1 MTYTVGEIAMPRLV
15 SATFSSKHQES
26 AQHVLWGT
34 ILTLCLMSAPLWS
47 QGSAYLTGFISDS
60 SGAAVAG
67 ATVVIRD
74 VQTDSTYQ
82 LKSNETGLYR
92 SPALRPS
99 TFTITVNMQGFQESV
114 TRDVELLVGQ
124 PRNVDVTL
132 QVGAS
137 AQSVLVE
144 AQAPLLKTE
153 DAGLGQNID
162 YKQVSGL
169 PYFGRS
175 AGVILSLAP
184 TVRYTGED
192 VISYGAS
199 RYNIGAFTN
208 VNVMIDGASVIG
220 DRTDVAQ
227 MVFNPSV
234 ETIQEVK
241 VATSQ
246 YSAAFG
252 KDIGGL
258 VQMQTKSGSNAF
270 HGGVYEYFRN
280 EVLDTANAFSGTRP
294 IDRQHM
300 FGGTIGG
307 PIWKNKLFFFGSLEV
322 QKSTSPAGL
331 LLSVPTPAMK
341 RGDFSQL
348 PTVIYNPATS
358 RTGPNG
364 QVVRDPF
371 PGNIIPSNMFD
382 PASLKALAYI
392 PDPTQAGT
400 TGNLP
405 TNTGTKLNKY
415 RSVNRVD
422 WAISDRD
429 HFNGSYMFDHT
440 LNENLGV
447 GAYNAIS
454 PAASPT
460 LSGFGFRFLTQNYNF
475 QEDHVFSPTTFMSNR
490 FVFRP
495 RYIERVNPAVD
506 PSKKWAQ
513 TLGIQNFA
521 GARLPESLGGDLGF
535 PSYNFSGY
543 TSLGPGALLFQ
554 EKPIK
559 EVSWDIDLTYIRGKH
574 TWKAGFQLE
583 YGEHGAPDQGNPTGT
598 FGFSPLETSLPGTA
612 STGDAIAS
620 FLLGQVDTASTSL
633 GPLLL
638 WKSRYFSTYVQDDW
652 KITRNITLNLG
663 LRWDIDA
670 PIFESEYRGNTF
682 DFYEINPVSGTPG
695 VVKFLNTPS
704 YPKNSFYNTDWTRF
718 APRFGISWQ
727 VVPKTVVRAGYGIYN
742 ANPTLGANRRAPSL
756 GYTTSANFSSPDGGV
771 TPALLLKNGFPDYP
785 LGGDPKLLNESFG
798 AVKVGQVPTT
808 SPTFV
813 DPRWDF
819 GYVQNFNISVQ
830 HELPF
835 NMVVEI
841 AGQSS
846 LGRGLA
852 VNRNWNEV
860 PPQFWGVPGAN
871 NARRP
876 FPQYGNVSE
885 VKQAVGS
892 TNYYNT
898 YIRLEKRFSKGLVLI
913 TNYSYGRN
921 TGWLGGSIYYPNLTR
936 GVVFFDEAN
945 GATAVPYQTSLT
957 SWSYDLPMGHGKSH
971 FNHGFGAAVLGDW
984 SIGGV
989 LTLNGGVPFKISSGG
1004 DSLNGNSPLGGRV
1017 NIVGDPTAS
1026 NQGVRSWFNTAA
1038 FQAPAFGTIG
1048 NFGGVLLGPANRRL
1062 DLSVRKSFFIREN
1075 IRFVLVGE
1083 AFNSLN
1089 VPQYGAPVSN
1099 LRDPRFGQLINEGG
1113 GLGANTTGPYGARI
1127 IQIGGRI
1134 DF

>member
-1 MTYTVGEIAMPRLV
+1 VYSEL
-15 SATFSSKHQES
+15 SARIGSPS
-26 AQHVLWGT
+26 QHVVWAT
-34 ILTLCLMSAPLWS
+34 IVSLCLIITPILG
-47 QGSAYLTGFISDS
+47 QGSAYLTGFVSDS
-60 SGAAVAG
+60 SGAAVAN
-67 ATVVIRD
+67 ATLTIKD
-74 VQTDSTYQ
+74 TQTDSTYV
-82 LKSNETGLYR
+82 LKTNETGLYR
-92 SPALRPS
+92 SPALQPS
-99 TFTITVNMQGFQESV
+99 RYTITASLPGFQESIV
-114 TRDVELLVGQ
+114 NDVELLVGQ
-124 PRNVDVTL
+124 PRNVDITL

-137 AQSVLVE
+137 AQSVQVQAE
-144 AQAPLLKTE
+144 APLLKTE
-153 DAGLGQNID
+153 DAGLGQNVD

-175 AGVILSLAP
+175 AGVLLSLAP

-234 ETIQEVK
+234 EAVQEVK
-241 VATSQ
+241 IATSQ
-246 YSAAFG
+246 YSAEFG

-258 VQMQTKSGSNAF
+258 VQMQTKSGSNGF

-280 EVLDTANAFSGTRP
+280 EVLDTANAFSGTKP
-294 IDRQHM
+294 TDRQHM
-300 FGGTIGG
+300 FGGTFGG
-307 PIWKNKLFFFGSLEV
+307 PVWKNKVFFFGSLEV

-341 RGDFSQL
+341 RGDFSQIS
-348 PTVIYNPATS
+348 TQIYNPATS
-358 RTGPNG
+358 RTDASG
-364 QVVRDPF
+364 QTVRDPF
-371 PGNIIPSNMFD
+371 PGNVIPSSAFD
-382 PASLKALAYI
+382 AAAVKALAYI
-392 PDPTQAGT
+392 PDPTLSAT

-405 TNTGTKLNKY
+405 TNTGTKLSKF

-422 WAISDRD
+422 WAIRDKD
-429 HFNGSYMFDHT
+429 HFSGSYMFDHT

-460 LSGFGFRFLTQNYNF
+460 LSGFGFRFMTQTYNF
-475 QEDHVFSPTTFMSNR
+475 QEDHIFSPTTFMSNR
-490 FVFRP
+490 VVVRP

-506 PSKKWAQ
+506 PSKKWAT

-559 EVSWDIDLTYIRGKH
+559 EVSWDLDLTHIHGKH
-574 TWKAGFQLE
+574 TIKTGFQME

-598 FGFSPLETSLPGTA
+598 FNFGPIETSLPGRA
-612 STGDAIAS
+612 NTGDAFAS
-620 FLLGQVDTASTSL
+620 FLLGQVDNGSTSL

-638 WKSRYFSTYVQDDW
+638 WKSWYYSAYVQDDW
-652 KITRNITLNLG
+652 KVTRTLTLNLG

-670 PIFESEYRGNTF
+670 PIYEDQYRGNTF
-682 DFYEINPVSGTPG
+682 DFNAINPVSGTPG
-695 VVKFLNTPS
+695 VVRFLNTQT
-704 YPKNSFYNTDWTRF
+704 YPKTSFYNTDWKRF
-718 APRFGISWQ
+718 APRFGLSWQ
-727 VVPKTVVRAGYGIYN
+727 VLPKTVIRAGYGIYN

-756 GYTTSANFSSPDGGV
+756 GYTTSANFSSTDGGI
-771 TPALLLKNGFPDYP
+771 TPAFLLRNGFPDYP

-798 AVKVGQVPTT
+798 AVTVGAIPTT

-819 GYVQNFNISVQ
+819 GYVQNLNVSVQ
-830 HELPF
+830 RELPF
-835 NMVVEI
+835 NIVVEI

-860 PPQFWGVPGAN
+860 PPQFWGLPGAN

-876 FPQYGNVSE
+876 FPQYGNVNE
-885 VKQAVGS
+885 IKQADGS
-892 TNYYNT
+892 TNYYDA
-898 YIRLEKRFSKGLVLI
+898 YVRLEKRFSKGLVLI
-913 TNYSYGRN
+913 ANYSYGRN
-921 TGWLGGSIYYPNLTR
+921 TGWLGGSLYYPQLSR

-945 GATAVPYQTSLT
+945 GATAVPYQTALV
-957 SWSYDLPMGHGKSH
+957 SWAYDVPWGRGKSY
-971 FNHGFGAAVLGDW
+971 FNHGVGAAILGGW
-984 SIGGV
+984 SVGGV

-1017 NIVGDPTAS
+1017 DIIGNPQAV
-1026 NQGVRSWFNTAA
+1026 NQNVSSWFNTAA
-1038 FQAPAFGTIG
+1038 FQAPANGKVG
-1048 NFGGVLLGPANRRL
+1048 NFGGVLLGPATRRL
-1062 DLSVRKSFFIREN
+1062 DLSLRKSFAIREN

-1083 AFNSLN
+1083 AFNALN
-1089 VPQYGAPVSN
+1089 LAQYGAPVSN
-1099 LRDPRFGQLINEGG
+1099 LRDPRFGRLINEGG